1 MSRSLSLLER
11 LGGKTKEDKP
21 QHHASGERQ
30 HLPKPEAAKHS
41 SNPHSDYTEKQIQQ
55 EREAALEASA
65 FAGRRALTSRT
76 DVMQE
81 LKLAVH
87 RRIVDEM
94 TPEEQNVLVRG
105 EEAREQIKNIISV
118 YSNREL
124 AESAYTLSRGERIQ
138 LVDDISNE
146 LLGLGPLEPL
156 LQNDSITEIMVNG
169 PKQIFIE
176 QKGKLK
182 LSDVHFYD
190 NAHLMNIIERILTP
204 LGRRVDE
211 SSPLVD
217 ARLADGSRVNII
229 IPPLSLVG
237 PVVTIRKFSKNA
249 LSIHDL
255 VSFGTLSEDMGKFLD
270 CCVKARL
277 NILVSGGT
285 GSGKTTTLNVLSS
298 FIPETDRIVTI
309 EDAAELRLQQTH
321 VVTLESRPANLEG
334 HGAITIR
341 DLVKN
346 ALRMRPDRIIVGEVR
361 AGEAL
366 DMLQAMNTGHDGSL
380 TTAHANTPRD
390 VLSRLETMVLMAG
403 MELPV
408 RAVRTQVSSAIDL
421 ILQQSRIRD
430 GSRKITYITEVQ
442 GMEGDTII
450 LQDLFRY
457 VQDYIDEKGKSVGHY
472 ESMGLMPN
480 FMDKFQMNGIDLPP
494 SFFQSGRR

>member
-1 MSRSLSLLER
+1 MARSLSLLER
-11 LGGKTKEDKP
+11 LGGKKEEKHP
-21 QHHASGERQ
+21 APEPSRSS
-30 HLPKPEAAKHS
+30 KPEVKQQL
-41 SNPHSDYTEKQIQQ
+41 PQVQPDYTEKQIQQ
-55 EREAALEASA
+55 ERDAPVEASA
-65 FAGRRALTSRT
+65 FAGRRALTAKS

-94 TPEEQNVLVRG
+94 TPEEQQILVRG

-118 YSNREL
+118 YSNREM
-124 AESAYTLSRGERIQ
+124 AENAYPLSRGERLH

-156 LQNDSITEIMVNG
+156 LQNDTITEIMVNG

-182 LSDVHFYD
+182 LTDVHFYD

-237 PVVTIRKFSKNA
+237 PTITIRKFSKKA
-249 LSIHDL
+249 LSIQDL
-255 VSFGTLSEDMGKFLD
+255 VSFGTLSEDMAVFLD
-270 CCVKARL
+270 ACVRARL

-298 FIPETDRIVTI
+298 FIPATDRIVTI

-321 VVTLESRPANLEG
+321 VVTLESRPPNLEG
-334 HGAITIR
+334 NGAITIR
-341 DLVKN
+341 DLVRN

-361 AGEAL
+361 SGEAL

-430 GSRKITYITEVQ
+430 GTRKITYITEVQ
-442 GMEGDTII
+442 GMEGDTIV

-457 VQDYIDEKGKSVGHY
+457 VQERIDEKGKSVGHY
-472 ESMGLMPN
+472 ESLGLMPN
-480 FMDKFQMNGIDLPP
+480 FMDKFQMNGVDLPK
-494 SFFQSGRR
+494 SFFTSGRR

>member
-1 MSRSLSLLER
+1 MARSLSLLER
-11 LGGKTKEDKP
+11 LGGKKEEKRP
-21 QHHASGERQ
+21 TPEPSRSS
-30 HLPKPEAAKHS
+30 KPEVKQQL
-41 SNPHSDYTEKQIQQ
+41 PQVQQDYTEKQIQQ
-55 EREAALEASA
+55 ERDAPVEASA
-65 FAGRRALTSRT
+65 FAGRRALTAKN

-94 TPEEQNVLVRG
+94 TPEEQQILVRG

-118 YSNREL
+118 YSNREM
-124 AESAYTLSRGERIQ
+124 AENAYPLSRGERLH

-156 LQNDSITEIMVNG
+156 LQNDTITEIMVNG

-182 LSDVHFYD
+182 LTDVHFYD

-237 PVVTIRKFSKNA
+237 PTITIRKFSKKA
-249 LSIHDL
+249 LSIQDL
-255 VSFGTLSEDMGKFLD
+255 VNFGTLSEDMAVFLD
-270 CCVKARL
+270 ACVRARL

-298 FIPETDRIVTI
+298 FIPATDRIVTI

-321 VVTLESRPANLEG
+321 VVTLESRPPNLEG
-334 HGAITIR
+334 NGAITIR
-341 DLVKN
+341 DLVRN

-361 AGEAL
+361 SGEAL

-430 GSRKITYITEVQ
+430 GTRKITYITEVQ
-442 GMEGDTII
+442 GMEGDTIV

-457 VQDYIDEKGKSVGHY
+457 VQERIDEKGKSVGHY
-472 ESMGLMPN
+472 ESLGLMPN
-480 FMDKFQMNGIDLPP
+480 FMDKFQMNGVDLPK
-494 SFFQSGRR
+494 SFFTSGRR

>member
-1 MSRSLSLLER
+1 MPRSLSLLER
-11 LGGKTKEDKP
+11 LGGKKQEQKP
-21 QHHASGERQ
+21 SPERQ
-30 HLPKPEAAKHS
+30 RLSKPEFTPTHHVKEV
-41 SNPHSDYTEKQIQQ
+41 YTEKQMQQ
-55 EREAALEASA
+55 ERDAAVEASA
-65 FAGRRALTSRT
+65 FAGRRALTSNNN
-76 DVMQE
+76 VMQE

-94 TPEEQNVLVRG
+94 TPEEQQVLVRG

-124 AESAYTLSRGERIQ
+124 SEGAYALSRGERIQ
-138 LVDDISNE
+138 LIDDISNE

-156 LQNDSITEIMVNG
+156 LQNDAITEIMVNG
-169 PKQIFIE
+169 PNQIFVE
-176 QKGKLK
+176 KKGKLT
-182 LSDVHFYD
+182 LTDVHFYD

-237 PVVTIRKFSKNA
+237 PTITIRKFSKKA

-255 VSFGTLSEDMGKFLD
+255 VGFGTLNDDMAMFLD
-270 CCVKARL
+270 ACVKARL

-298 FIPETDRIVTI
+298 FIPATDRIVTI

-341 DLVKN
+341 DLVRN

-361 AGEAL
+361 SGEAL

-450 LQDLFRY
+450 LQDLYRY
-457 VQDYIDEKGKSVGHY
+457 VQDRIDEHGKSVGHF

-480 FMDKFQMNGIDLPP
+480 FMDKFQMNGIDLPK
-494 SFFQSGRR
+494 SFFANGRGNF

>member
-1 MSRSLSLLER
+1 MARSLSLLER
-11 LGGKTKEDKP
+11 LGGKKQEPPP
-21 QHHASGERQ
+21 QPERQ
-30 HLPKPEAAKHS
+30 RLTKPEVKRTPEVKPA
-41 SNPHSDYTEKQIQQ
+41 YTEKQIQQ
-55 EREAALEASA
+55 EREAAVEASA
-65 FAGRRALTSRT
+65 FVGRRALASKN

-94 TPEEQNVLVRG
+94 TPEEQQVLVRG
-105 EEAREQIKNIISV
+105 EEARDQIKNIISV
-118 YSNREL
+118 YSNREI
-124 AESAYTLSRGERIQ
+124 AEGTYTLSRGERMQ

-156 LQNDSITEIMVNG
+156 LQDDSITEIMVNG

-176 QKGKLK
+176 KKGKLT
-182 LSDVHFYD
+182 LTDVHFYD

-237 PVVTIRKFSKNA
+237 PAVTIRKFSKKA
-249 LSIHDL
+249 LSIQDL
-255 VSFGTLSEDMGKFLD
+255 INFGTLSEDMGMFLD
-270 CCVKARL
+270 ACVKARL

-298 FIPETDRIVTI
+298 FIPHTDRIVTI

-341 DLVKN
+341 DLVRN

-361 AGEAL
+361 SGEAL

-457 VQDYIDEKGKSVGHY
+457 VQDRIDERGKSVGHF

-480 FMDKFQMNGIDLPP
+480 FMDKFQMNGIELPP
-494 SFFQSGRR
+494 SFFMTGRG